1 MRQRDGVGSVGTG
14 SGRPRRAARGWLSSF
29 SAREGAIRAS
39 RSGGRAH
46 PRRVKRA
53 RRRDRDARARGHRR
67 VDSRRERG
75 RSRARRSLCRPRRRR
90 GPGREPPGGFDRVFF
105 VPCCVC
111 CAFRSPP
118 RAIAHADADDFI
130 GSPRSE
136 LATCR
141 KCRLVRHSRFFF
153 ARGGRRAR
161 AALAPEPSHHPPR
174 APPARAP
181 TVLGCVIAPGLGAHP
196 TPRGRV
202 LARARVSRPPPDRR
216 ARCTPPGRDSPR
228 RARRPRSRP
237 RRDRARRR
245 RHRRRRR
252 PGDRRR
258 RLARSRRPLHAAP
271 PRSAAAS
278 RPRPPARRPHSRPLA
293 RRAPLPRDLS
303 APRRDPSVRAADGD
317 TLGAIAE
324 YAAPPSRW
332 SPPPSR
338 ARRVARTARAA
349 TGKRPHRAEDVPGVV
364 PQTRAGVR
372 EADHRGRRRRSE
384 HRGEEAE
391 AHPRLARQARRRL
404 RRERRSR

>member
-29 SAREGAIRAS
+29 SARGGANRAS

-174 APPARAP
+174 APSARPNGAR
-181 TVLGCVIAPGLGAHP
+181 VCHRLGAHP

-202 LARARVSRPPPDRR
+202 LRTRARLPSPLPTDARDARR
-216 ARCTPPGRDSPR
+216 AGRDSPR
-228 RARRPRSRP
+228 RARRPPGRVRVGIARVVVVTVVVVAPGIVVVAS
-237 RRDRARRR
+237 RDRA
-245 RHRRRRR
+245 
-252 PGDRRR
+252 P
-258 RLARSRRPLHAAP
+258 
-271 PRSAAAS
+271 AAS
-278 RPRPPARRPHSRPLA
+278 R
-293 RRAPLPRDLS
+293 RAASLPR
-303 APRRDPSVRAADGD
+303 
-317 TLGAIAE
+317 
-324 YAAPPSRW
+324 W
-332 SPPPSR
+332 SSSWTCR
-338 ARRVARTARAA
+338 
-349 TGKRPHRAEDVPGVV
+349 
-364 PQTRAGVR
+364 
-372 EADHRGRRRRSE
+372 
-384 HRGEEAE
+384 
-391 AHPRLARQARRRL
+391 
-404 RRERRSR
+404 